1 MVPSFRVEPPLRG
14 ARADRGASTKPL
26 ERRRGF
32 SLRDQFRLLIPLLV
46 VWAMGCAVL
55 AMVAT
60 RRDVG
65 ELLLDPTWVGGAAW
79 YAGIVSQFG
88 AVAWCVAATSA
99 AWSSWVAS
107 FGGRL
112 EAVVFLRRG
121 SLVTLVLLSDDLFG
135 FHSGVLEQIGLPKV
149 VGEMLVLGPLVL
161 WLMAHLRDIVRTRW
175 QLLVAS
181 LTAQAVSFLVDFFVN
196 PGRHDFAVLFEDG
209 PKFLGILAWSTYFVV
224 TARDIA
230 RSVMRGEFANRSL
243 EAEATAFLRTSA
255 DDESLERIDS

>member
-1 MVPSFRVEPPLRG
+1 MPTSLAELPPS
-14 ARADRGASTKPL
+14 ASGPQRDMPTSPL

-46 VWAMGCAVL
+46 VWAAGCAVL

-60 RRDVG
+60 RSDVG

-79 YAGIVSQFG
+79 YAGIVSQLG

-112 EAVVFLRRG
+112 DAAVFLRRG
-121 SLVTLVLLSDDLFG
+121 AVVTVVLLSDDLFG

-149 VGEMLVLGPLVL
+149 VGELLVLGPLVL
-161 WLMAHLRDIVRTRW
+161 WLTAHARDIVRTRW
-175 QLLVAS
+175 QLLAAS
-181 LTAQAVSFLVDFFVN
+181 LTAQAVSFLVDLFVN
-196 PGRHDFAVLFEDG
+196 PGYTTL
-209 PKFLGILAWSTYFVV
+209 PCC
-224 TARDIA
+224 
-230 RSVMRGEFANRSL
+230 
-243 EAEATAFLRTSA
+243 LRTGRSSS
-255 DDESLERIDS
+255 EFSRGRRTSS

>member
-1 MVPSFRVEPPLRG
+1 MPTSRLDLPPRSPGPAIDEPT
-14 ARADRGASTKPL
+14 APL

-32 SLRDQFRLLIPLLV
+32 SLRDQFRLLVPLLV
-46 VWAMGCAVL
+46 VWAAGCAVL
-55 AMVAT
+55 AMVAV
-60 RRDVG
+60 RSDVG

-107 FGGRL
+107 FGGRVD
-112 EAVVFLRRG
+112 AAVFLRRG
-121 SLVTLVLLSDDLFG
+121 AVVTVVLLSDDLFG
-135 FHSGVLEQIGLPKV
+135 LHSGVLRQIGLPKV
-149 VGEMLVLGPLVL
+149 AGELLVLGPLLL
-161 WLMAHLRDIVRTRW
+161 WLTAHVRDLVRTRW
-175 QLLVAS
+175 QLLAAS
-181 LTAQAVSFLVDFFVN
+181 LSAQAMSFLVDLSVN

-230 RSVMRGEFANRSL
+230 RSVMRGEFSRV
-243 EAEATAFLRTSA
+243 
-255 DDESLERIDS
+255 DS